1 MSGELKSQGSELYLL
16 DETGS
21 PTTVLKI
28 GNLTSVGALGGSASD
43 IDVTNLDSVAMEF
56 LVGLL
61 DNGAANLGINLDPQN
76 QSHITLDSI
85 KGGIRYSWALGLSD
99 GTAAPTDNGSAFVLP
114 TTRTF
119 LTFSASLQQWQ
130 YDVQVNDAVRVTT
143 ALRVS
148 GAITLTPKA

>member
-1 MSGELKSQGSELYLL
+1 MSGELKSQGSELFLL

-28 GNLTSVGALGGSASD
+28 GNLTSIGALGGSASD
-43 IDVTNLDSVAMEF
+43 IDVTNFDSTDMEY

-61 DNGAANLGINLDPQN
+61 DNGAASLGINLDPQN

-85 KGGIRYSWALGLSD
+85 KGGARYSWALGLSD
-99 GTAAPTDNGSAFVLP
+99 GTADPTDNGAAFVLP

-119 LTFSASLQQWQ
+119 LTFTASLQQWQ
-130 YDVQVNDAVRVTT
+130 YDLQTNDAVRVS
-143 ALRVS
+143 ASLRVS
-148 GAITLTPKA
+148 GSITLTPKT